1 MGIMGPGSIGAFGVF
16 IPIMGML
23 IGAFVIFSRSEI
35 GRAFARRL
43 AGTGEASPEWLAE
56 LDGLRREVEGLR
68 GELTEVQ
75 ERLDFTERLIA
86 QQHHLER
93 VNPGTAPEPTH

>member
-1 MGIMGPGSIGAFGVF
+1 MGPGAIGAFGVF
-16 IPIMGML
+16 IPIIAML

-43 AGTGEASPEWLAE
+43 AGSGESSPELLAE
-56 LDGLRREVEGLR
+56 VDGLRREVEVLR
-68 GELTEVQ
+68 SELTEVQ

-86 QQHHLER
+86 QHHVER
-93 VNPGTAPEPTH
+93 VGSGTVSEPTH